1 MTQYPGKK
9 EATVRW
15 LQKDETTF
23 YMDEM
28 ERIQQWQY
36 YISSYMR
43 IEHTEGVYR
52 SRLQKVLLER
62 NLPSDAAAAKDHPSS
77 AAAAAAEDGGYSP
90 KPVVIH
96 EGLVVRICLNSSKMV
111 FEKGT
116 ADYFVY
122 NTAPTAAAAAPASS
136 SSATVKAPAEEEA
149 EEDREAK
156 DVFRRE
162 VRWEK
167 LKERMVTNNAWMKGL
182 SHEEVQKAN
191 NEFLKWKETEEGGE
205 EGEADGD
212 VTMEG

>member
-1 MTQYPGKK
+1 M
-9 EATVRW
+9 RW

-43 IEHTEGVYR
+43 IEHTEGIVR

-62 NLPSDAAAAKDHPSS
+62 NLPLDAKDSS
-77 AAAAAAEDGGYSP
+77 EEGYTP
-90 KPVVIH
+90 KPLVIH

-116 ADYFVY
+116 SDYFIY
-122 NTAPTAAAAAPASS
+122 NTGGGHRGG
-136 SSATVKAPAEEEA
+136 
-149 EEDREAK
+149 EEDEEGDDDYEAK
-156 DVFRRE
+156 QAFRRE
-162 VRWEK
+162 IRAEK
-167 LKERMVTNNAWMKGL
+167 LKEKMVTNNAWMKGL
-182 SHEEVQKAN
+182 SHEEVQKVN
-191 NEFLKWKETEEGGE
+191 NAYQRWKEGE
-205 EGEADGD
+205 ISPPAD

>member
-1 MTQYPGKK
+1 VFFLQYPGKK

-43 IEHTEGVYR
+43 IEHTEGIVR

-62 NLPSDAAAAKDHPSS
+62 NLPSDAKDSS
-77 AAAAAAEDGGYSP
+77 EDGYTP

-122 NTAPTAAAAAPASS
+122 NTTGARTSP
-136 SSATVKAPAEEEA
+136 EEQKEH
-149 EEDREAK
+149 EAK
-156 DVFRRE
+156 ELFRRE
-162 VRWEK
+162 VRGEK
-167 LKERMVTNNAWMKGL
+167 LKVKMVTNNAWMKGL
-182 SHEEVQKAN
+182 SHEDVQKMN
-191 NEFLKWKETEEGGE
+191 NEFQKWKETPEEEAGGE
-205 EGEADGD
+205 VPQEDPAD

>member
-1 MTQYPGKK
+1 M
-9 EATVRW
+9 RW

-43 IEHTEGVYR
+43 IEHTEGVVR

-62 NLPSDAAAAKDHPSS
+62 NLPTDLMLKD
-77 AAAAAAEDGGYSP
+77 SP
-90 KPVVIH
+90 ENDYATKPLHVN

-116 ADYFVY
+116 SDSFIFV
-122 NTAPTAAAAAPASS
+122 SS
-136 SSATVKAPAEEEA
+136 GNEGGSAEEE
-149 EEDREAK
+149 EREADAK
-156 DVFRRE
+156 AKEAFRSEIRA
-162 VRWEK
+162 EK
-167 LKERMVTNNAWMKGL
+167 LKEKMVTNNAWMKGL
-182 SHEEVQKAN
+182 SHEDVQKVN
-191 NEFLKWKETEEGGE
+191 NEYQMWKEKETEIPSAAEQE
-205 EGEADGD
+205 EAAD

>member
-1 MTQYPGKK
+1 MCAIANLPQYPGKK

-62 NLPSDAAAAKDHPSS
+62 NLPSDVATGKDGHHS
-77 AAAAAAEDGGYSP
+77 AEDGGYSP

-122 NTAPTAAAAAPASS
+122 NTAAPS
-136 SSATVKAPAEEEA
+136 SSAAGVVKAPPAEEE
-149 EEDREAK
+149 EEEREAK
-156 DVFRRE
+156 EVFRRE
-162 VRWEK
+162 IRGEK

-182 SHEEVQKAN
+182 SHEEVQKVN
-191 NEFLKWKETEEGGE
+191 NEFLKWKETVDGGE
-205 EGEADGD
+205 EEGDGD

>member
-1 MTQYPGKK
+1 M
-9 EATVRW
+9 RW

-43 IEHTEGVYR
+43 IEHTEGIVR

-62 NLPSDAAAAKDHPSS
+62 NLPSDAKDSS
-77 AAAAAAEDGGYSP
+77 DDAYSP
-90 KPVVIH
+90 KPLVIH

-111 FEKGT
+111 FEKST

-122 NTAPTAAAAAPASS
+122 NTAAGQRGGSGGS
-136 SSATVKAPAEEEA
+136 EEEQ
-149 EEDREAK
+149 EDKAK
-156 DVFRRE
+156 SMFRRE
-162 VRWEK
+162 IRAEK
-167 LKERMVTNNAWMKGL
+167 LKEKMVTNNAWMKGL

-191 NEFLKWKETEEGGE
+191 NEYQKWLSLDGAGE
-205 EGEADGD
+205 D

>member
-1 MTQYPGKK
+1 M
-9 EATVRW
+9 RW

-43 IEHTEGVYR
+43 IEHTEGIVR

-62 NLPSDAAAAKDHPSS
+62 NLPSDAKDSS
-77 AAAAAAEDGGYSP
+77 EDGYTA
-90 KPVVIH
+90 KPLVIH

-116 ADYFVY
+116 SDYFVY
-122 NTAPTAAAAAPASS
+122 NTSTASQRGDAAEVDGNEQ
-136 SSATVKAPAEEEA
+136 ATKQT
-149 EEDREAK
+149 
-156 DVFRRE
+156 FRRE
-162 VRWEK
+162 IRTEK
-167 LKERMVTNNAWMKGL
+167 LKEKMVTNNAWMKGL
-182 SHEEVQKAN
+182 SHEEVQKVN
-191 NEFLKWKETEEGGE
+191 NDYQKWKEGE
-205 EGEADGD
+205 EMPPPQEAADAD

>member
-1 MTQYPGKK
+1 M
-9 EATVRW
+9 RW

-43 IEHTEGVYR
+43 IEHTEGIVR

-62 NLPSDAAAAKDHPSS
+62 NLPSDAKDSS
-77 AAAAAAEDGGYSP
+77 DDGYAP
-90 KPVVIH
+90 KPLVIH

-122 NTAPTAAAAAPASS
+122 NNTATSQRGDG
-136 SSATVKAPAEEEA
+136 TD
-149 EEDREAK
+149 EEDENVAK
-156 DVFRRE
+156 QTFRRE
-162 VRWEK
+162 IRAEK
-167 LKERMVTNNAWMKGL
+167 LKEKMVTNNAWMKGL
-182 SHEEVQKAN
+182 SHEEVQKVN
-191 NEFLKWKETEEGGE
+191 NGYQKWKEGE
-205 EGEADGD
+205 EMPLLQEPADAD

>member
-1 MTQYPGKK
+1 LSAGYVVFFFPLPGCSYNRQETMLTLSQYPSKK

-43 IEHTEGVYR
+43 IEHTEGIVR

-62 NLPSDAAAAKDHPSS
+62 NLPSDAKDS
-77 AAAAAAEDGGYSP
+77 EDGYTP
-90 KPVVIH
+90 KALVIQ

-116 ADYFVY
+116 SDYFIY
-122 NTAPTAAAAAPASS
+122 NTNSFNS
-136 SSATVKAPAEEEA
+136 H
-149 EEDREAK
+149 EDRSFHEDK
-156 DVFRRE
+156 QVFQKELRSERLRE
-162 VRWEK
+162 K
-167 LKERMVTNNAWMKGL
+167 MVTNNSWMRGM
-182 SHEEVQKAN
+182 SHEEVQKVKDDYQ
-191 NEFLKWKETEEGGE
+191 KWREGDILSPQLDSD
-205 EGEADGD
+205 AKMD
-212 VTMEG
+212 